1 MKALLL
7 AAGLGTRLRPI
18 TNKIPKCLVKIQGTP
33 LLQLWIEKLQDLKVS
48 EIIINT
54 HYLSN
59 KVENFIKSLDH
70 EVKITLSHEIE
81 LLGTA
86 GTLLKHAELLQN
98 EDLLMIHAD
107 NFCNDD
113 LNNFI
118 NAHKA
123 KPSNCQFSM
132 LTFRTNKPK
141 DSGILE
147 IDKKNILIS
156 FEEKPEKPKSNLA
169 NGAIYCLSPFFLKKI
184 VNLRDTGITDFSTEI
199 LPKYIGKIM
208 TYETN
213 EIFIDIGSP
222 ESYKLINEIQL

>member
-18 TNKIPKCLVKIQGTP
+18 TDKIPKCLVEIQGTP

-54 HYLSN
+54 HYLRN
-59 KVENFIKSLDH
+59 KVESFVKSLDCKI
-70 EVKITLSHEIE
+70 KITLSYESE

-86 GTLLKHAELLQN
+86 GTLLEHVEAVQY
-98 EDLLMIHAD
+98 EDLLLIHAD
-107 NFCNDD
+107 NFCHDD

-118 NAHKA
+118 NAHRT
-123 KPSNCQFSM
+123 KPNDCQFSM

-141 DSGILE
+141 ESGIIQ
-147 IDKKNILIS
+147 IDKKNILTS
-156 FEEKPEKPKSNLA
+156 FEEKPENPSSDLA
-169 NGAIYCLSPFFLKKI
+169 NGAIYCLSPFFLKQI
-184 VNLRDTGITDFSTEI
+184 INLRNSGIRDFSTEI

-208 TYETN
+208 TYETKDM
-213 EIFIDIGSP
+213 FIDIGSP
-222 ESYKLINEIQL
+222 ESYESINKAQL